1 MNSDFKKL
9 SKQYR
14 RYMQGKNANPG
25 QTREN
30 ANSGHKGRFF
40 YISKDD
46 ELTDYFRKLIN
57 RI

>member
-1 MNSDFKKL
+1 
-9 SKQYR
+9 
-14 RYMQGKNANPG
+14 MQGKNANPG

-40 YISKDD
+40 YISKYD
-46 ELTDYFRKLIN
+46 EMTDYVKKLIN